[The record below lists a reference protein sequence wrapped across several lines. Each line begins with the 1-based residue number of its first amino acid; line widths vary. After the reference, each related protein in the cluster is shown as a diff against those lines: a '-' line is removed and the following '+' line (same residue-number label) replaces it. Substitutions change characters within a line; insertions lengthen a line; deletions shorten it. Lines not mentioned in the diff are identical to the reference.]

1 MTKQF
6 EKLTDSQ
13 LDAISDIFTKR
24 KRVLSLRSVVN
35 ALLYMVR
42 VGCRWRNLP
51 SEYPKWTTVNYYFE
65 E

>member
-13 LDAISDIFTKR
+13 WNAVSDIFTKR

-42 VGCRWRNLP
+42 VGL
-51 SEYPKWTTVNYYFE
+51 SMAKFTL
-65 E
+65 